1 MRPAPQVEGS
11 VCGEPGQ
18 RGNAGMARVGRWDRQ
33 AGPER
38 ARPLTSLR
46 ISNIFLRNGKSLKT
60 IEKRSHMVK
69 SSHGKHGSIC
79 MCVAPYCVF

>member
-1 MRPAPQVEGS
+1 MESQG
-11 VCGEPGQ
+11 
-18 RGNAGMARVGRWDRQ
+18 RGGMQAWREWGDGTGRQ
-33 AGPER
+33 AQSVQG
-38 ARPLTSLR
+38 PLTSLR

-60 IEKRSHMVK
+60 IERRSHMVK